1 MVGRAT
7 GEDLARKSDGTEWT
21 NRQLL
26 FHMLFGYLIV
36 RNLRVIVRLVGRA
49 PDRVQRGFA
58 GALDAATPVF
68 HKVNYWGS
76 CAAAVFVTPRRA
88 DAWLGRVIAA
98 LHRHVDHEPDD
109 TLRRTMRFPRRWD
122 PYFAEQMS
130 LAEVYHYATVHF
142 EHHRRQL
149 TLRGDQR

>member
-1 MVGRAT
+1 
-7 GEDLARKSDGTEWT
+7 
-21 NRQLL
+21 
-26 FHMLFGYLIV
+26 
-36 RNLRVIVRLVGRA
+36 
-49 PDRVQRGFA
+49 
-58 GALDAATPVF
+58 
-68 HKVNYWGS
+68 
-76 CAAAVFVTPRRA
+76 
-88 DAWLGRVIAA
+88 VIAA